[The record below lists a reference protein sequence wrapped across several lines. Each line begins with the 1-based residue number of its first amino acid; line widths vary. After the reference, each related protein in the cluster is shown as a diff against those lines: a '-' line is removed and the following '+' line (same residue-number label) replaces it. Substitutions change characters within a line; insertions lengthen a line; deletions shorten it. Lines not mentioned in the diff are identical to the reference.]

1 MGRPLSL
8 IWFRRFNHTNKVFLF
23 QYPNLHKLF
32 YALLDIDQFNFF
44 QSIVLY
50 NQVKETHLKTLAQYV
65 PVVAKVHGGNHPEF
79 YQVRKVYDEL
89 AKKAK
94 DAGVEKPDLKEEFVK
109 LREITD
115 NYTVPGDVCES
126 YEAVYNML
134 AELDKAYEA

>member
-1 MGRPLSL
+1 MSSQLMKQFKQRINQS
-8 IWFRRFNHTNKVFLF
+8 KVVEKS
-23 QYPNLHKLF
+23 NL
-32 YALLDIDQFNFF
+32 
-44 QSIVLY
+44 
-50 NQVKETHLKTLAQYV
+50 
-65 PVVAKVHGGNHPEF
+65 